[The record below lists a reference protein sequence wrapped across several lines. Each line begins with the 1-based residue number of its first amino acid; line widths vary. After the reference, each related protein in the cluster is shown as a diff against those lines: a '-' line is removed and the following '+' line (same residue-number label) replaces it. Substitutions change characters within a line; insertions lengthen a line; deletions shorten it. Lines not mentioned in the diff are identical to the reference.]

1 MNKSTAT
8 TDIIEVIPA
17 LTADNATERQQQ
29 FGQCPVEQM
38 YVGDVWRLAKAMGVT
53 TGSVVE
59 ASLSITNGSTTVE
72 VIPVLTADNFNEVIE
87 RYRER
92 AAGSAF
98 CGEGGNRLRNP
109 AIITADGKDTVWI
122 VADTEDRL
130 WLDSALP
137 CSVTNC
143 RGHDANDAG
152 TWGALSHEVLEVNLP
167 TRDLG
172 KMDVNDG
179 YLSLRLC
186 SGRQVINLYSHIEGE
201 IRVDQL
207 DDFIAQLKATVAA
220 VEAFKEQV

>member
-1 MNKSTAT
+1 MSIIAET
-8 TDIIEVIPA
+8 TSSHTPVETTP
-17 LTADNATERQQQ
+17 
-29 FGQCPVEQM
+29 GQCPVENM
-38 YVGDVWRLAKAMGVT
+38 NVGDVWRLAKAMGVPT
-53 TGSVVE
+53 ASIVE

-179 YLSLRLC
+179 YLSLHLC

-201 IRVDQL
+201 LSARQAENLVR
-207 DDFIAQLKATVAA
+207 QLKATITSLESFMEAA
-220 VEAFKEQV
+220 RTLETN